1 MGHYLSCRSN
11 VHPCCANRLRW
22 AAGGRLQQARSSNS
36 RMIANT
42 SFPCLRPAGL
52 LKAATCAESQLR
64 HRRHPDGRHKAKV
77 TKCAGRA
84 SGEAEE
90 PMREREH
97 LAQADRFIAECTKRI
112 VHQRDVIAS
121 AFQKGHATDVP
132 VSMLRALEAS
142 LRAFEGH
149 RLLIV
154 DRQKDAERR

>member
-1 MGHYLSCRSN
+1 
-11 VHPCCANRLRW
+11 
-22 AAGGRLQQARSSNS
+22 
-36 RMIANT
+36 MIANT
-42 SFPCLRPAGL
+42 VFSLPSTCLTVERPRPA
-52 LKAATCAESQLR
+52 
-64 HRRHPDGRHKAKV
+64 
-77 TKCAGRA
+77 
-84 SGEAEE
+84 EAEE

-112 VHQRDVIAS
+112 VYQRDVIAS

-154 DRQKDAERR
+154 DRQKDTERR

>member
-1 MGHYLSCRSN
+1 
-11 VHPCCANRLRW
+11 
-22 AAGGRLQQARSSNS
+22 
-36 RMIANT
+36 MIANT
-42 SFPCLRPAGL
+42 SSPCLRPAGL
-52 LKAATCAESQLR
+52 LKGR
-64 HRRHPDGRHKAKV
+64 DPDGHHKAKV
-77 TKCAGRA
+77 TECAGRA

-149 RLLIV
+149 RLMIV
-154 DRQKDAERR
+154 DRQKGTERR